1 MNFGIL
7 ALSNRKFPR
16 RHCSTAL
23 GIVMRH
29 DVMVEAIGLDQYFQ
43 LLDSRAWVT
52 GSNLEL

>member
-7 ALSNRKFPR
+7 ALSNSKFPR

-43 LLDSRAWVT
+43 LLDSRAWVA